1 MATLLREC
9 SSLPSDETTHILLTR
24 PHSDRASRL
33 KSLTNMQH
41 EFDACLS
48 RVLALQE
55 DLSTV
60 ARLLTS
66 HRSKLARA
74 SVSIPVL
81 PSEILLMI
89 FGLAC
94 SPDAIHNHPLMPIQ
108 LSHVSARWRAL
119 VLSVPEMWTTVPV
132 RDVLAAPASE
142 MIQEYARRAA
152 DRPLTLRFMDNTPA
166 ALGTSAIEPLYFSG
180 VETLKFE
187 AQSAADV
194 CETLRSIQTFEIT
207 TLWLSD
213 LRLPLSSTGTVLDA
227 RNLLHLRVKGDITS
241 ILRAGEL
248 FRNPA
253 PDNLETL
260 DLHVDSML
268 EGVFSRWF
276 RTMV

>member
-9 SSLPSDETTHILLTR
+9 SSLPSNETTNILPTR
-24 PHSDRASRL
+24 PPSDRASPL

-41 EFDACLS
+41 DFDACLS

-94 SPDAIHNHPLMPIQ
+94 SPDAIHNHPLMPMH
-108 LSHVSARWRAL
+108 LSHVSARWRTL
-119 VLSVPEMWTTVPV
+119 VLSGPEMWTTVPV
-132 RDVLAAPASE
+132 RNVLAPSASE

-152 DRPLTLRFMDNTPA
+152 DRPLTLRFMNNTSA
-166 ALGTSAIEPLYFSG
+166 ALG
-180 VETLKFE
+180 
-187 AQSAADV
+187 
-194 CETLRSIQTFEIT
+194 
-207 TLWLSD
+207 
-213 LRLPLSSTGTVLDA
+213 
-227 RNLLHLRVKGDITS
+227 
-241 ILRAGEL
+241 
-248 FRNPA
+248 PA
-253 PDNLETL
+253 PLNLCISPASKHSNSKLSPPRTFAR
-260 DLHVDSML
+260 HYAAFKPSKSRHY
-268 EGVFSRWF
+268 GYRTCVFL
-276 RTMV
+276 